1 MLKTPS
7 SIIGFIFAFFFFFL
21 SNLENLYIHHVPN
34 LFYYIDNATKW
45 LKIKLQHFID
55 VSNPIWYLFR
65 SDSKSSFIKFF
76 FILKHDFYVITI
88 WMHYTLFISVFRKA
102 KVNYYCYFKNFPCI
116 RFFEI
121 IYVFQVWFNYLKVF
135 FDWYNFI
142 SITITFMFD
151 IIVVMIITYSEW
163 FVIIFFLN
171 YFVF

>member
-1 MLKTPS
+1 MYILCNFFPISLWFNATVAECWKHLPS
-7 SIIGFIFAFFFFFL
+7 SIIGLIFAFLFFFL

-102 KVNYYCYFKNFPCI
+102 KVSMCQI
-116 RFFEI
+116 
-121 IYVFQVWFNYLKVF
+121 FQNYLCLSSM
-135 FDWYNFI
+135 D
-142 SITITFMFD
+142 
-151 IIVVMIITYSEW
+151 
-163 FVIIFFLN
+163 
-171 YFVF
+171 